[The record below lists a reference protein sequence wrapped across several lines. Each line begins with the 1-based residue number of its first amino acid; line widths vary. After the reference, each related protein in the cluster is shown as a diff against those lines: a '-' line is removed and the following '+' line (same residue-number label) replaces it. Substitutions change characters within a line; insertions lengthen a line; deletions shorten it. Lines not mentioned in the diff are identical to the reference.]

1 MEESGDRNEELDTQR
16 LKALSRAVLLY
27 REQVPSS
34 SVLQLYT
41 FLVLASQEKPIG
53 LTDLARAVGTGKPVI
68 SAAVENL
75 GGFGRGPAGKDSSP
89 PNLVHCKDHPSD
101 RRSKLAELT
110 PKGAALAA
118 KLCAILG
125 GLP

>member
-41 FLVLASQEKPIG
+41 FLVLASQDEPIG
-53 LTDLARAVGTGKPVI
+53 LTELARAAGTGKPVI
-68 SAAVENL
+68 SAAKQTLEGL
-75 GGFGRGPAGKDSSP
+75 
-89 PNLVHCKDHPSD
+89 
-101 RRSKLAELT
+101 
-110 PKGAALAA
+110 GAAPLERTP
-118 KLCAILG
+118 LH
-125 GLP
+125 PT